1 MILTK
6 LVTDFE
12 REGMEA
18 LAVLAAQQEQENEM
32 ADDGAQGE

>member
-12 REGMEA
+12 REA
-18 LAVLAAQQEQENEM
+18 LAALAAQQEQENEM
-32 ADDGAQGE
+32 ANDGAQGE